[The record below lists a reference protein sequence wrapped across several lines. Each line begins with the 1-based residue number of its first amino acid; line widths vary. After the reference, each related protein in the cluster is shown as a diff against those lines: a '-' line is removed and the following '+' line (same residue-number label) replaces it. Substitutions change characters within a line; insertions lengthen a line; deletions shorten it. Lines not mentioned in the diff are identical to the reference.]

1 MPIAVTEDHESL
13 RATALR
19 WAETHC
25 PPAVPREVAEAPSG
39 SAELPPAWE
48 KMAAQGWLGLHVG
61 EEQGGQGFTLAELA
75 VVLEELGHALF
86 PGPVLPTVLV
96 SAALA
101 RRPEAAPPEW
111 LRGLADGSITA
122 AVALGA
128 APQPWHGAED
138 GALSLAGTVRPVLG
152 LPTARLVLVPLDAGS
167 GADWLLLDR
176 EALGGAVSVEALP
189 ALDAHP
195 GRGAAD
201 HRRRRPGH
209 GAAARAGHGVR
220 RGRTR
225 PGPDAGGGRERG
237 HRPLVPA
244 HGVGVRQGARAVRPA
259 HRPVPGGQARAGR
272 HAGRGRAVRRGGLG
286 RRGGLERRRRTPART
301 RIRRRTAT

>member
-25 PPAVPREVAEAPSG
+25 PPTVPREVAEAPSG

-86 PGPVLPTVLV
+86 PGPLLPTVLV

-101 RRPEAAPPEW
+101 RGTRGPAAAPPEW

-128 APQPWHGAED
+128 APQPWQ
-138 GALSLAGTVRPVLG
+138 
-152 LPTARLVLVPLDAGS
+152 
-167 GADWLLLDR
+167 
-176 EALGGAVSVEALP
+176 
-189 ALDAHP
+189 
-195 GRGAAD
+195 
-201 HRRRRPGH
+201 
-209 GAAARAGHGVR
+209 
-220 RGRTR
+220 
-225 PGPDAGGGRERG
+225 AGGGRGALAR
-237 HRPLVPA
+237 R
-244 HGVGVRQGARAVRPA
+244 HGAPGARAA
-259 HRPVPGGQARAGR
+259 HRPPGPGPARRRHRHQLAPARPGGAR
-272 HAGRGRAVRRGGLG
+272 RARSPSRRS
-286 RRGGLERRRRTPART
+286 RRSTPPGPWGS
-301 RIRRRTAT
+301 